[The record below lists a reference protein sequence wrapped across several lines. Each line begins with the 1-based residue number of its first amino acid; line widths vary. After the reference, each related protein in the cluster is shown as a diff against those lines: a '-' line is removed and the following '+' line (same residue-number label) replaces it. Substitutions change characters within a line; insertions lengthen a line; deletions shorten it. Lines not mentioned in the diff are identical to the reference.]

1 VVQARIVALNAQ
13 HFLKQAGNFVISIKA
28 SCIDSTAAPEA
39 VFAQEVAAMQG
50 MQLRP
55 KEQVCATF
63 LFRNGFRLALSSSPV
78 SSSCIHCLAS

>member
-55 KEQVCATF
+55 KEQVCAIFFSKWIPACSVFGTCVVF
-63 LFRNGFRLALSSSPV
+63 LHSLP
-78 SSSCIHCLAS
+78 C